1 MVVSYPVKD
10 ERDINGSHME
20 HSQFADTISAAF
32 LLFLGGTR
40 FYYLVT
46 ARTRPGDTSN
56 PAVDPV
62 LQVPAYIASAAW
74 AAYVAWSV
82 LAPPRLL
89 EWDWWPVGQG
99 VSDFLAWIAI
109 VFFGAG
115 LGLFWYSHRTIGSY
129 WSIRIEIKEEHR
141 LVTCGSYRYVRHPL
155 YTALFLGYLG
165 TLLALQSWIL
175 TVWFPVF
182 IACYLLFAKGEERVM
197 ENGFG
202 EAYRAYRR
210 QTGMF
215 LPRLTR
221 THLPARREAR

>member
-1 MVVSYPVKD
+1 
-10 ERDINGSHME
+10 ME
-20 HSQFADTISAAF
+20 HPQFADVISAAF

-40 FYYLVT
+40 CYYLVA

-56 PAVDPV
+56 PAVDRA
-62 LQVPAYIASAAW
+62 LQVPAYISSAAW

-99 VSDFLAWIAI
+99 VSNFLVWFA
-109 VFFGAG
+109 VVLFGTG

-129 WSIRIEIKEEHR
+129 WSIRIEIKQEHQ
-141 LVTCGSYRYVRHPL
+141 LVTHGPYRHVRHPL

-165 TLLALQSWIL
+165 TLLALQSWTL

-182 IACYLLFAKGEERVM
+182 IFSYVLFAKEEENIM
-197 ENGFG
+197 ERGFG
-202 EAYRAYRR
+202 EAYRAYRER
-210 QTGMF
+210 TGMF
-215 LPRLTR
+215 LPRWR
-221 THLPARREAR
+221 SMWGSA

>member
-1 MVVSYPVKD
+1 
-10 ERDINGSHME
+10 ME
-20 HSQFADTISAAF
+20 HPLFAEVLSAAF

-40 FYYLVT
+40 CYYFL
-46 ARTRPGDTSN
+46 AACTRPGDTSS
-56 PAVDPV
+56 PEVDRA
-62 LQVPAYIASAAW
+62 LQVPAYIASGVW

-89 EWDWWPVGQG
+89 EWDRWPLDHG
-99 VSDFLAWIAI
+99 VSDPLVWIA
-109 VFFGAG
+109 VAFFGAG

-129 WSIRIEIKEEHR
+129 WSIRIEIKKEHR

-182 IACYLLFAKGEERVM
+182 IASYLLFAKGEESVM

>member
-1 MVVSYPVKD
+1 MNHPL
-10 ERDINGSHME
+10 
-20 HSQFADTISAAF
+20 FAELMSAAF

-40 FYYLVT
+40 CYYLAA
-46 ARTRPGDTSN
+46 ARTRPGDESK
-56 PAVDPV
+56 PAVSRAPQ
-62 LQVPAYIASAAW
+62 LPAYIASAVW

-115 LGLFWYSHRTIGSY
+115 LGLFWFSHRTIGSF
-129 WSIRIEIKEEHR
+129 WSIRIEIKKEHR
-141 LVTCGSYRYVRHPL
+141 LVTRGPYRYVRHPL

-165 TLLALQSWIL
+165 TLLALQSWTL

-182 IACYLLFAKGEERVM
+182 LVSYLLFAKEEERVM

-202 EAYRAYRR
+202 EAYRAYR
-210 QTGMF
+210 QQAGMF
-215 LPRLTR
+215 LPRSTSM
-221 THLPARREAR
+221 HVPARCAAKRGGTRRTDE

>member
-1 MVVSYPVKD
+1 
-10 ERDINGSHME
+10 ME
-20 HSQFADTISAAF
+20 HPQFADVISAAF

-40 FYYLVT
+40 CYYLVA

-56 PAVDPV
+56 PAVDRA
-62 LQVPAYIASAAW
+62 LQVPAYISSAAW

-99 VSDFLAWIAI
+99 VSNFLAWFA
-109 VFFGAG
+109 VVLFGTG

-129 WSIRIEIKEEHR
+129 WSIRIEIKQEHQ
-141 LVTCGSYRYVRHPL
+141 LVTHGPYGHVRHPL

-165 TLLALQSWIL
+165 TLLALQSWTL

-182 IACYLLFAKGEERVM
+182 IFSYVLFAKEEENIM
-197 ENGFG
+197 ERGFG
-202 EAYRAYRR
+202 EAYRAYRER
-210 QTGMF
+210 TGMF
-215 LPRLTR
+215 LPRWR
-221 THLPARREAR
+221 SMWGSA